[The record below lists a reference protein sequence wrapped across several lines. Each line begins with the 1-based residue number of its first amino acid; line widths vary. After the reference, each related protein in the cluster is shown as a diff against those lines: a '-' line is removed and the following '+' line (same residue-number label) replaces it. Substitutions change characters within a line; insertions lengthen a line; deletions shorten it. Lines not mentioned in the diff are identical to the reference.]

1 MRDLSAEKI
10 ARLGEQIQ
18 KHAQEIAKETET
30 EIIVKRM
37 EHDPPAVAN
46 VDIQANIEAAAAEL
60 GLKTVRLSSG
70 AGHDAQM
77 AAKIGPM
84 GMIFVPSVD
93 GISHSPKEFTR
104 WQDCANGA
112 KVLLQTILLVDRA

>member
-1 MRDLSAEKI
+1 M
-10 ARLGEQIQ
+10 
-18 KHAQEIAKETET
+18 
-30 EIIVKRM
+30 KRI

-60 GLKTVRLSSG
+60 GLKTMRLSSG
-70 AGHDAQM
+70 AGHDAHM

-112 KVLLQTILLVDRA
+112 NVLLQTILLVDRA